1 MSHDSYMQSHLPIML
16 HHQPVN
22 NGPGTTC
29 L

>member
-1 MSHDSYMQSHLPIML
+1 MQSHLPIML